1 MFRIIPQNEI
11 RREHMFPTLLVKCDL
26 TSKLTYR
33 RIKIRREHMFPISG
47 KRRFLPLPPKQNG
60 EIMRATCYSRRSFDA
75 MTTMR
80 MTVKPGYGPVSHNS
94 LAGRR
99 RRAAGQYLFEAR
111 VNCRRRRRGSR
122 SSSYYY
128 HPLTC

>member
-60 EIMRATCYSRRSFDA
+60 EIMRATLAAPS
-75 MTTMR
+75 MR
-80 MTVKPGYGPVSHNS
+80 
-94 LAGRR
+94 
-99 RRAAGQYLFEAR
+99 
-111 VNCRRRRRGSR
+111 
-122 SSSYYY
+122 
-128 HPLTC
+128 